1 MLARFLKFRAKDP
14 LWDHFVNS
22 SPVDP
27 KNDLN
32 PHIQVAPE
40 GAIYPVKTE
49 ESDPATLSRTIKEL
63 GQWLGVDMVGI
74 VALESSTTPTRG
86 PSDAGGGAEAEVG
99 EGESASDQRPYPF
112 AVVCGVLA
120 DYDPEE
126 AKGLG
131 GQQAVQKGAVVS
143 HYLRAYIRELGY
155 RAVFG
160 GPDHLSVAEAA
171 GLGRMDEHG
180 RFVTKNKRPYVHIA
194 EVISTDLHMAPD
206 GALKNV

>member
-1 MLARFLKFRAKDP
+1 MLARFLKFREKDP
-14 LWDHFVNS
+14 LWNHFVNS
-22 SPVDP
+22 SPVDS

-32 PHIQVAPE
+32 PHIQAAPV

-99 EGESASDQRPYPF
+99 EEESASDQTPYPF
-112 AVVCGVLA
+112 ALVCGVLA

-126 AKGLG
+126 ARGLG
-131 GQQAVQKGAVVS
+131 GQQALQKGAVVS

-160 GPDHLSVAEAA
+160 GADHLAVAEAA
-171 GLGRMDEHG
+171 GLGRMDERG
-180 RFVTKNKRPYVHIA
+180 RFVTTSKRPYVHISG
-194 EVISTDLHMAPD
+194 VIFTDLPMAAD
-206 GALKNV
+206 GTLEGQ

>member
-14 LWDHFVNS
+14 LWEHFVS
-22 SPVDP
+22 SSLVDP

-32 PHIQVAPE
+32 PHIEAAPV

-49 ESDPATLSRTIKEL
+49 ESDPVTLSQTIKEL

-74 VALESSTTPTRG
+74 VALDPSMLPAHGS
-86 PSDAGGGAEAEVG
+86 SDAGGDAEAE
-99 EGESASDQRPYPF
+99 EGTQESEGDQRPYPF

-126 AKGLG
+126 ARGLG

-160 GPDHLSVAEAA
+160 GADHLSVAEAA

-194 EVISTDLHMAPD
+194 EVISTDLPMAPD